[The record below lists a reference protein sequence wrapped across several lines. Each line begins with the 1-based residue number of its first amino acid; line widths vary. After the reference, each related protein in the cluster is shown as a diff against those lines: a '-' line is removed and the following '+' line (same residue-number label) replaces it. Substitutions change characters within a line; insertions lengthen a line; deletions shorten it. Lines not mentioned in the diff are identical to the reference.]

1 MKRYV
6 TLDDDSEDYQNTAV
20 NETSEEDPLGFKKYF
35 HLKEQFYQIEKKSLI
50 PGKEI
55 PFSLYLHK
63 NLGFDLALTASADS
77 PVNMTSEFLQKEGD
91 IVIKIQDVP
100 LYNEYLESL
109 EKISPIAKHE
119 KEFKAIVIKE
129 KSKIIIKDVLN
140 DPRSGQ
146 KIKESSKSVES
157 ITVSIFEDRE
167 TLHNLISIKNYDYYT
182 YTHSVNVAVLAIG
195 IGIAIGLPPEE
206 IHNLGFGAMLHD
218 IGKSAISPEILNKPD
233 RLTAIEYQIMQ
244 NHVIEGEKI
253 LREHD
258 FFPADS
264 FPAVT
269 QHHEKLSGKGYPF
282 NIKASKINLYGKIT
296 AIADC
301 YDALTTQR
309 PYKAALT
316 PFNALSIM
324 LKETEDYD
332 QELLKVFIMM
342 LGKTQ

>member
-6 TLDDDSEDYQNTAV
+6 TLDDDSENYQKAV
-20 NETSEEDPLGFKKYF
+20 INDNHENDPLGFKKYF
-35 HLKEQFYQIEKKSLI
+35 HLKEQFHQIEKKSLI

-55 PFSLYLHK
+55 PFSLYFHK

-77 PVNMTSEFLQKEGD
+77 PVKMTSEFLQNEGD
-91 IVIKIQDVP
+91 IVIRIQDVP

-109 EKISPIAKHE
+109 EKTSLTGKHE

-140 DPRSGQ
+140 DPRSGK
-146 KIKESSKSVES
+146 KIKESTKSVES
-157 ITVSIFEDRE
+157 IATSIFEDRE
-167 TLHNLISIKNYDYYT
+167 TLYDLISIKNYDYYT
-182 YTHSVNVAVLAIG
+182 YTHSVNVAVLTIG
-195 IGIAIGLPPEE
+195 LGIAMGLPPED

-218 IGKSAISPEILNKPD
+218 IGKSSISPEILNKPD
-233 RLTAIEYQIMQ
+233 KLTAIEYQIMQ

-264 FPAVT
+264 LPAVT

-282 NIKASKINLYGKIT
+282 NIKAGKIKLYGKIT
-296 AIADC
+296 AIADF

-309 PYKAALT
+309 PYKSALT
-316 PFNALSIM
+316 PFNALSII

-332 QELLKVFIMM
+332 QELLRAFIKM
-342 LGKTQ
+342 LGKIQ